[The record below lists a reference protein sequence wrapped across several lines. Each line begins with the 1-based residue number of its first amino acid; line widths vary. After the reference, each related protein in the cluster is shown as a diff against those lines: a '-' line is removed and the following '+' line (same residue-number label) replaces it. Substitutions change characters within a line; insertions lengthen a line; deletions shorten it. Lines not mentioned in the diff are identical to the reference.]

1 MCYNERNDINNK
13 ELFMDNDP
21 TKPSTN
27 EGQTPP
33 VGAEPVAAPAEKP
46 VAAAEPTPV
55 SEPVV
60 KPSEPVASAAEP
72 EKPATPATTSDTAE
86 AKPKKKTGLFIVLII
101 GILALVGGGVAAA
114 VLLLGGNKGGTID
127 GAMEK
132 LASNNAYENINAAG
146 TVNVEFLDESVPVKN
161 AKLSINTTISPKTL
175 TNKSVIDL
183 TVGIADG
190 ASASIKLEDIVTPE
204 HDIYVKA
211 SGLKDLLKNDDFVK
225 IFLPS
230 TVIDCLEDADAS
242 AACSYY
248 GIDEDSTA
256 SDFFEDSELAGVA
269 ELIDN
274 EWLLFSHEKIEE
286 ALGQVT
292 NDDNKECVSKV
303 EDYFNNGKII
313 DYYKNNA
320 FVTAT
325 TEGVTKPSKSYP
337 VQKLNLDATLFASFF
352 KAVMNSAEVKDIF
365 GCFNVTNYN
374 TSIDEDRVKEA
385 FDVVPTL
392 YVEIDN
398 DNNITRFLTDKV
410 ETPVFAA
417 DADFVFSYPTNF
429 KVEEPSE
436 YKDAFKIIESAL

>member
-1 MCYNERNDINNK
+1 
-13 ELFMDNDP
+13 MDNNP
-21 TKPSTN
+21 TKPSTS
-27 EGQTPP
+27 ESQTPP
-33 VGAEPVAAPAEKP
+33 VK
-46 VAAAEPTPV
+46 
-55 SEPVV
+55 S
-60 KPSEPVASAAEP
+60 
-72 EKPATPATTSDTAE
+72 KPATVPAEGPAVSGADE
-86 AKPKKKTGLFIVLII
+86 AKPKKKTGLFIGLMI
-101 GILALVGGGVAAA
+101 GILALVGGGIAAA
-114 VLLLGGNKGGTID
+114 ILLLGGNKGGTID

-132 LASNNAYENINAAG
+132 LASNNAYENINATG
-146 TVNVEFLDESVPVKN
+146 IVNVEFLDKAIPLKD

-183 TVGIADG
+183 TVDITDD

-204 HDIYVKA
+204 HDIYIKVD
-211 SGLKDLLKNDDFVK
+211 GLSKLLENDDFLK
-225 IFLPS
+225 IFLPA
-230 TVIDCLEDADAS
+230 TVIDCLEDTDAS

-292 NDDNKECVSKV
+292 NDNNKECVSKI

-352 KAVMNSAEVKDIF
+352 KAVMNSAEVKDLF
-365 GCFNVTNYN
+365 GCFNATNYN
-374 TSIDEDRVKEA
+374 TSVDEDKVKEM
-385 FDVVPTL
+385 FEMIPTL

-410 ETPVFAA
+410 DTSVFTA
-417 DADFVFSYPTNF
+417 DADFVFSYPKNF
-429 KVEEPSE
+429 TIEEPSE